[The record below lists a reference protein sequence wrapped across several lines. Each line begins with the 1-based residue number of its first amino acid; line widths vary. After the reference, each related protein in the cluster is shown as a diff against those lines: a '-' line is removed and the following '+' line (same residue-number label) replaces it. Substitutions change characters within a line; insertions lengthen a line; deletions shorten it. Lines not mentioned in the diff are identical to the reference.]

1 MYGVFFVKLNNPTSS
16 LSHLIISIAFH
27 NNYHRSITYF
37 LILITTS
44 YDLEKKNTAAIIIFL
59 IRNTINS
66 IHSTI
71 SQKIKINACAH
82 HA

>member
-27 NNYHRSITYF
+27 NNYRRSITYF

-44 YDLEKKNTAAIIIFL
+44 YELEKKRIQLQLLFF
-59 IRNTINS
+59 
-66 IHSTI
+66 
-71 SQKIKINACAH
+71 
-82 HA
+82 